1 MKVFKYK
8 FSKLTKT
15 LIYIGIALCFVGFGI
30 NIFTIV
36 TGDVAEAANP
46 VYPIIQYTLMFLV
59 PAVLLVILISL
70 IHSSYYAIDGTT
82 LKTSFGIIKSK
93 YDITT
98 IYTVLLDRN
107 TNKLT
112 VFFENSSFVIIVV
125 KEEWYDEFIDTLCKA
140 NKKIEFSI
148 KSKEPEDKNDKNDK
162 KKK

>member
-1 MKVFKYK
+1 MFKYK

-15 LIYIGIALCFVGFGI
+15 LIYIGIALCFIGFGI
-30 NIFTIV
+30 NIFAIITSDI
-36 TGDVAEAANP
+36 ASAANP

-70 IHSSYYAIDGTT
+70 LLSSYYAIDGNT

-93 YDITT
+93 YDIST
-98 IYTVLLDRN
+98 IDTILLDRN

-112 VFFENSSFVIIVV
+112 VYFKNNNFVVIVV
-125 KEEWYDEFIDTLCKA
+125 KEDWYDEFIDALCKT
-140 NKKIEFSI
+140 NKNIEFSI
-148 KSKEPEDKNDKNDK
+148 KSKEPDNKNDKNDK